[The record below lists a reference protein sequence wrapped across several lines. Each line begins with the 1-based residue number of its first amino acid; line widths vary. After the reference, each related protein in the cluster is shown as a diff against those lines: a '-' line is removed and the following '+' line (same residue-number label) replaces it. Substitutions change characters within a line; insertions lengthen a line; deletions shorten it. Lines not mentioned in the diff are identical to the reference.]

1 MSTKYKAIIPLL
13 RDIEEDVILFADKK
27 GIDIDE
33 LVIEID
39 MESTFI
45 PCTICKREI
54 LLRQQNLGQYTTIN
68 VDYVKFP
75 DGEGDIDIEKFK
87 RFLKE

>member
-1 MSTKYKAIIPLL
+1 ML

-33 LVIEID
+33 LIIEID

-45 PCTICKREI
+45 PCAICKREI
-54 LLRQQNLGQYTTIN
+54 LLRQ
-68 VDYVKFP
+68 
-75 DGEGDIDIEKFK
+75 
-87 RFLKE
+87 